1 MGDLTR
7 LIASFTLRQKLTIA
21 AAALLIF
28 AGLWYAVRWNKERD
42 LRPLFT
48 NVGAE
53 DSGALVERLRS
64 SNVEYRVS
72 DDGTILV
79 PSQRVAE
86 LRLDMAAAGLPRT
99 GRIGFELFDKTN
111 FGTTEFAEQVNY
123 RRALEGE
130 LERSVLAIAEVQ
142 SARVHVTFAKDSV
155 YLDHRE
161 PAKASVMVKLK
172 PGASLSPQN
181 IQGITHLT
189 ASAVEGLAPQA
200 VSVLDMS
207 GALLNRPRQNNDTLG
222 PGASDA
228 TIEYRQTLE
237 REMQAKIRTTLDPL
251 LGEDRYRSGVS
262 IECDF
267 SSGEQSEE
275 TFDPN
280 RTVMVNSQKTED
292 LSGTAVTGGVPGTA
306 STLPRG
312 VTKDAT
318 GGAGVSRRTESVNYQ
333 ASRTVKRTTLPS
345 GNIKR
350 LSVSVLVDQDVRW
363 EGAGKDAKR
372 VVVPP
377 PPEKLK
383 VVRDVLAGSIGYRED
398 RGDLIL
404 VESLPFDAS
413 HPAPPAAEPER
424 KPQPQGIQLPGWLTG
439 ILGKAPLHVWLGAGL
454 CLLISAGVG
463 LFWFFR
469 QRKRVEPEAVI
480 EPQRPALPPDEH
492 QKEFEHKALAAIAEN
507 QAELERQENEILSTL
522 RLPPTTKKSEVL
534 KKHLA
539 DQAIKDPAAV
549 AHLVRTWL
557 GDKGR

>member
-1 MGDLTR
+1 MGDFTR
-7 LIASFTLRQKLTIA
+7 LIASFTLRQKITIA
-21 AAALLIF
+21 AAAVLIL

-53 DSGALVERLRS
+53 DSGALVERLRA

-123 RRALEGE
+123 RRAIEGE
-130 LERSVLAIAEVQ
+130 LERSVLALGEVQ

-155 YLDHRE
+155 FLDHRE

-172 PGASLSPQN
+172 PGARLSPQN

-189 ASAVEGLAPQA
+189 ASAVEGLSPQA

-207 GALLNRPRQNNDTLG
+207 GALLNRPRQDNDAA
-222 PGASDA
+222 GAGSNDA
-228 TIEYRQTLE
+228 MIEYRQSLE
-237 REMQAKIRTTLDPL
+237 REMQAKIRGTLDPL
-251 LGEDRYRSGVS
+251 LGEERYRTGVS

-275 TFDPN
+275 VFDPD
-280 RTVMVNSQKTED
+280 RSVMVTSQKTED
-292 LSGTAVTGGVPGTA
+292 LSGAAVAGGVPGTA

-312 VTKDAT
+312 VSKSVN
-318 GGAGVSRRTESVNYQ
+318 GGAGVSRRTENVSYQ
-333 ASRTVKRTTLPS
+333 TSRTVKRTTLPS
-345 GNIKR
+345 GSIKR
-350 LSVSVLVDQDVRW
+350 VSVSVLVDQDVRW
-363 EGAGKDAKR
+363 EGSGKDAKR
-372 VVVPP
+372 VVLPP
-377 PPEKLK
+377 APEKLK
-383 VVRDVLAGSIGYRED
+383 VVRDVLAGAIGFRED

-404 VESLPFDAS
+404 VETLPFDAS
-413 HPAPPAAEPER
+413 HPAPSAPEPAS
-424 KPQPQGIQLPGWLTG
+424 KPQPQGFELPGWLKT
-439 ILGKAPLHVWLGAGL
+439 IAGKAPLQVWLGAGL
-454 CLLISAGVG
+454 CLLITAAVG

-469 QRKRVEPEAVI
+469 QRKRAEPQASVEL
-480 EPQRPALPPDEH
+480 QRPALTADEH
-492 QKEFEHKALAAIAEN
+492 RKEFEQKALAAIAEN
-507 QAELERQENEILSTL
+507 QAELDRQEMEVLSTL

-539 DQAIKDPAAV
+539 DQAMKEPAAV
-549 AHLVRTWL
+549 AHLLRTWL
-557 GDKGR
+557 GDRTR